1 VPEYIANSGSSCF
14 YCKSQLYTTLQG
26 VADEFIEAAGP
37 SDSKVVMY
45 NGTNADDRRDPTRL
59 GLVAAVGDCIPTTGW
74 NDSFFACSRPHILS
88 SSCAVHHHL
97 LTLVHSIGLHAILLS
112 SSTLCL
118 GQLQRR
124 QPVGR
129 ADKGRGERSEP

>member
-1 VPEYIANSGSSCF
+1 MPEYIANSGSSCF

-59 GLVAAVGDCIPTTGW
+59 GLVAAVGDCIISIRR
-74 NDSFFACSRPHILS
+74 NYSQHAHDFACILS
-88 SSCAVHHHL
+88 STCAIHHHL
-97 LTLVHSIGLHAILLS
+97 LTLVHSIGLHAILRS
-112 SSTLCL
+112 

-129 ADKGRGERSEP
+129 ADKGRGEGSEP

>member
-1 VPEYIANSGSSCF
+1 MPEYIANSGSSCF

-59 GLVAAVGDCIPTTGW
+59 GLVAAVGDCIPTVFRRNHPERARDFCLQSISHLVVLRG
-74 NDSFFACSRPHILS
+74 SSPLAHIGSSGRFAYNYAIILDLAFRTTS
-88 SSCAVHHHL
+88 VSLARWPS
-97 LTLVHSIGLHAILLS
+97 
-112 SSTLCL
+112 
-118 GQLQRR
+118 
-124 QPVGR
+124 
-129 ADKGRGERSEP
+129 